1 MIPWSPTA
9 SSPSSRASSRS
20 PEVEDRS
27 AGAPAGSPAPRGKR
41 DGLLQRR
48 EGGGQEDLVLL
59 RQQPVRSSWWGP
71 DAILPCLVPHP
82 RALVEARVSPDVDEA
97 VSLAE
102 LDATGEHDGREL
114 HALGKL
120 RLPALRHV
128 GQRAGLER
136 VVAQLEDRPDLPGTN
151 LGHE

>member
-128 GQRAGLER
+128 GRSEER
-136 VVAQLEDRPDLPGTN
+136 RVGKECRSRWSPY
-151 LGHE
+151 H

>member
-27 AGAPAGSPAPRGKR
+27 AGAPAGSPAPRRKR

-59 RQQPVRSSWWGP
+59 RQQPVRSSRWGP
-71 DAILPCLVPHP
+71 DALLPCLVPHS
-82 RALVEARVSPDVDEA
+82 RALVEARVSPDVDDLVERADLRVPEGGQLGVLLPVLVGLTVALLDLSQAARRDA
-97 VSLAE
+97 V
-102 LDATGEHDGREL
+102 G
-114 HALGKL
+114 
-120 RLPALRHV
+120 
-128 GQRAGLER
+128 
-136 VVAQLEDRPDLPGTN
+136 PDLVDHVR
-151 LGHE
+151 LLSAM

>member
-59 RQQPVRSSWWGP
+59 RQQPVDRKSTRLNSSH
-71 DAILPCLVPHP
+71 DQISYAVFCLKKKKSVHITY
-82 RALVEARVSPDVDEA
+82 DV
-97 VSLAE
+97 
-102 LDATGEHDGREL
+102 R
-114 HALGKL
+114 
-120 RLPALRHV
+120 RL
-128 GQRAGLER
+128 
-136 VVAQLEDRPDLPGTN
+136 
-151 LGHE
+151 